1 MEPPARM
8 EPTGGQN
15 AFDHALEGFSMGF
28 IIARTG
34 TKRNVLDKKCPYAQ
48 IILAKTAK
56 KSQNCPTLF

>member
-15 AFDHALEGFSMGF
+15 AFAHTLESFSMGF
-28 IIARTG
+28 IIAPAA
-34 TKRNVLDKKCPYAQ
+34 TKRNDLDKKCPCAQ